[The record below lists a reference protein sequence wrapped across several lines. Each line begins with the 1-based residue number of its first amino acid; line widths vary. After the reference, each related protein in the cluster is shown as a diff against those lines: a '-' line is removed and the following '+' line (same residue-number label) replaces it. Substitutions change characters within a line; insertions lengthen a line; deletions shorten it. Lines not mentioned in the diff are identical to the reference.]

1 MEGEAVWHAWGVTLM
16 GFSPAHIKRCTLT
29 WEAPDYSASYPA
41 GYTDQGVAVI
51 AVAQE
56 HRKAQG
62 FCYSALS
69 TVVFIS
75 KQDGTRTVVN
85 EEPMLFT
92 HVHSLMECCDEVHPC
107 LLGRAVLSAWDVVPE
122 QYRQNLVTI
131 AADRKNLKHLF
142 RDCDQLKGIMEYRA
156 FEKVLDPYDNHSLG
170 EVHVKLAGTPAY
182 ERMQAEVCAARTA
195 VDEMVEEALTP
206 RPLDQLQDYSVFT
219 DCSFRSTHNKKYQR
233 GGRMGIAGVS
243 EDGFYFHAHYDGVN
257 IMTGELSAMLAAY
270 TVFHSGSRRLI
281 IHTDSLGALT
291 FVLRLAHSRW
301 AFEAWVS
308 EGIQDERVV
317 AQMRSLT
324 EAIREKRVLVKH
336 VPGHTGH
343 GLQESSDSVSKMHRH
358 FPGQIVDKRHQS
370 EFNQRCESIITALS
384 GCAKAVRLLAPE
396 WLQIKP
402 SSIHTGNRL
411 WR

>member
-1 MEGEAVWHAWGVTLM
+1 MV
-16 GFSPAHIKRCTLT
+16 FSPAHIKRCALT

-56 HRKAQG
+56 HRQAQG

-75 KQDGTRTVVN
+75 KQDGTRAVIN
-85 EEPMLFT
+85 EEPLLFQHT
-92 HVHSLMECCDEVHPC
+92 HSLMESCDEVHPR
-107 LLGRAVLSAWDVVPE
+107 LLGRAVLAAWDHIPE
-122 QYRQNLVTI
+122 QYRCNLVTI
-131 AADRKNLKHLF
+131 AADRKHLKHLF
-142 RDCDQLKGIMEYRA
+142 RDCDHLKTIMEYRA

-182 ERMQAEVCAARTA
+182 ERMQAECTRTRET
-195 VDEMVEEALTP
+195 VDDMVHDALAP
-206 RPLDQLQDYSVFT
+206 RPLEQLEDYSVFT

-243 EDGFYFHAHYDGVN
+243 EDGFYFHSHYDGVN
-257 IMTGELSAMLAAY
+257 IMTGELSAVLAAY

-281 IHTDSLGALT
+281 INTDSLGAIT

-301 AFEAWVS
+301 TFETWAS
-308 EGIQDERVV
+308 EGVQDERVV

-370 EFNQRCESIITALS
+370 EFNQRCESIITALA
-384 GCAKAVRLLAPE
+384 GCAKAVRLMAPD
-396 WLQIKP
+396 WVQIKP
-402 SSIHTGNRL
+402 SSIHAGNRL

>member
-1 MEGEAVWHAWGVTLM
+1 MV
-16 GFSPAHIKRCTLT
+16 FSPAHIKRCALT

-56 HRKAQG
+56 HRQAQG

-75 KQDGTRTVVN
+75 KQDGTRAVIN
-85 EEPMLFT
+85 EEPLLFQHT
-92 HVHSLMECCDEVHPC
+92 HSLMESCDEVHPR
-107 LLGRAVLSAWDVVPE
+107 LLGRAVLAAWDHIPE
-122 QYRQNLVTI
+122 QYRCNLVTI
-131 AADRKNLKHLF
+131 AADRKHLKHLF
-142 RDCDQLKGIMEYRA
+142 RDCDHLKTIMEYRA

-182 ERMQAEVCAARTA
+182 ERMQAEVTRTRET
-195 VDEMVEEALTP
+195 VDAMVHGALAP
-206 RPLDQLQDYSVFT
+206 RPLEQLEDYSVFT

-243 EDGFYFHAHYDGVN
+243 EDGFYFHSHYDGVN
-257 IMTGELSAMLAAY
+257 IMTGELSAVLAAY

-281 IHTDSLGALT
+281 INTDSLGAIT

-301 AFEAWVS
+301 TFETWAS
-308 EGIQDERVV
+308 EGVQDERVV

-370 EFNQRCESIITALS
+370 EFNQRCESIITALA
-384 GCAKAVRLLAPE
+384 GCAKAVRLMAPD
-396 WLQIKP
+396 WVQIKP
-402 SSIHTGNRL
+402 SSIHAGNRL

>member
-1 MEGEAVWHAWGVTLM
+1 M
-16 GFSPAHIKRCTLT
+16 GFSPAHIKRCALT

-41 GYTDQGVAVI
+41 GYTDEGVAVI

-56 HRKAQG
+56 HRKAQSM
-62 FCYSALS
+62 CYSALS

-85 EEPMLFT
+85 GEPLMFT
-92 HVHSLMECCDEVHPC
+92 HSHSLMESCDEVHPR
-107 LLGRAVLSAWDVVPE
+107 LLGRAVLSAWDVIPE
-122 QYRQNLVTI
+122 PHRKNLVTI
-131 AADRKNLKHLF
+131 AADRKHLKRLF
-142 RDCDQLKGIMEYRA
+142 KDCDHLKMIMEYRA

-182 ERMQAEVCAARTA
+182 ERMQAEVTRVHES
-195 VDEMVEEALTP
+195 VDSLVREALTP
-206 RPLDQLQDYSVFT
+206 QPLEQLEDYSVFT

-243 EDGFYFHAHYDGVN
+243 EDGFYFHSHYDGVN
-257 IMTGELSAMLAAY
+257 IMTGELSAVLAAY
-270 TVFHSGSRRLI
+270 AVFYSGSRRLI
-281 IHTDSLGALT
+281 INTDSLGALT

-301 AFEAWVS
+301 AFETWAS
-308 EGIQDERVV
+308 EGVQDERVV
-317 AQMRSLT
+317 AQMRELT
-324 EAIREKRVLVKH
+324 EAIRQKRVLVKH

-358 FPGQIVDKRHQS
+358 FPGQIVDKRHQN
-370 EFNQRCESIITALS
+370 EFNQRCESIITALA
-384 GCAKAVRLLAPE
+384 GCAKAVRLAAPE

>member
-1 MEGEAVWHAWGVTLM
+1 MV
-16 GFSPAHIKRCTLT
+16 FSPAHIKRCALT
-29 WEAPDYSASYPA
+29 WEAPDYSASSPA

-56 HRKAQG
+56 HRQAQG

-75 KQDGTRTVVN
+75 KQDGTRAVIN
-85 EEPMLFT
+85 EEPLLFQHT
-92 HVHSLMECCDEVHPC
+92 HSLMESCDEVHPR
-107 LLGRAVLSAWDVVPE
+107 LLGRAVLAAWDHIPE
-122 QYRQNLVTI
+122 QYRCNLVTI
-131 AADRKNLKHLF
+131 AADRKHLKHLF
-142 RDCDQLKGIMEYRA
+142 RDCDHLKTIMEYRA

-182 ERMQAEVCAARTA
+182 ERMQAEVTRTRET
-195 VDEMVEEALTP
+195 VDDMVHDALAP
-206 RPLDQLQDYSVFT
+206 RPLEQLEDYSVFT

-243 EDGFYFHAHYDGVN
+243 EDGFYFHSHYDGVN
-257 IMTGELSAMLAAY
+257 IMTGELSAVLAAY

-281 IHTDSLGALT
+281 INTDSLGAIT

-301 AFEAWVS
+301 TFETWAS
-308 EGIQDERVV
+308 EGVQDERVV

-370 EFNQRCESIITALS
+370 EFNQRCESIITALA
-384 GCAKAVRLLAPE
+384 GCAKAVRLMAPD
-396 WLQIKP
+396 WVQIKP
-402 SSIHTGNRL
+402 SSIHAGNRL

>member
-1 MEGEAVWHAWGVTLM
+1 MV
-16 GFSPAHIKRCTLT
+16 FSPAHIKRCALT

-56 HRKAQG
+56 HRQAQG

-75 KQDGTRTVVN
+75 KQDGTRAVIN
-85 EEPMLFT
+85 EEPLLFQHT
-92 HVHSLMECCDEVHPC
+92 HSLMESCDEVHPR
-107 LLGRAVLSAWDVVPE
+107 LLGRAVLAAWDHIPE
-122 QYRQNLVTI
+122 QYRCNLVTI
-131 AADRKNLKHLF
+131 AADRKHLKHLF
-142 RDCDQLKGIMEYRA
+142 RDCDHLKTIMEYRA

-182 ERMQAEVCAARTA
+182 ERMQAEVTRTRET
-195 VDEMVEEALTP
+195 VDDMVHDALAP
-206 RPLDQLQDYSVFT
+206 RPLEQLEDYSVFT
-219 DCSFRSTHNKKYQR
+219 DCSFRSTHNTKYQR

-243 EDGFYFHAHYDGVN
+243 EDGFYFHSHYDGVN
-257 IMTGELSAMLAAY
+257 IMTGELSAVLAAY

-281 IHTDSLGALT
+281 INTDSLGAIT

-301 AFEAWVS
+301 TFETWAS
-308 EGIQDERVV
+308 EGVQDERVV

-370 EFNQRCESIITALS
+370 EFNQRCESIITALA
-384 GCAKAVRLLAPE
+384 GCAKAVRLMAPD
-396 WLQIKP
+396 WVQIKP
-402 SSIHTGNRL
+402 SSIHAGNRL

>member
-1 MEGEAVWHAWGVTLM
+1 MV
-16 GFSPAHIKRCTLT
+16 FSPAHIKRCALT
-29 WEAPDYSASYPA
+29 WDAPDYSASYPA

-56 HRKAQG
+56 HRQAQG

-75 KQDGTRTVVN
+75 KQDGTRAVIN
-85 EEPMLFT
+85 EEPLLFQHT
-92 HVHSLMECCDEVHPC
+92 HSLMESCDEVHPR
-107 LLGRAVLSAWDVVPE
+107 LLGRAVLAAWDHIPE
-122 QYRQNLVTI
+122 QYRCNLVTI
-131 AADRKNLKHLF
+131 AADRKHLKHLF
-142 RDCDQLKGIMEYRA
+142 RDCDHLKTIMEYRA

-182 ERMQAEVCAARTA
+182 ERMQAEVTRTRET
-195 VDEMVEEALTP
+195 VDAMVHDALAP
-206 RPLDQLQDYSVFT
+206 RPLEQLEDYSVFT

-243 EDGFYFHAHYDGVN
+243 EDGFYFHSHYDGVN
-257 IMTGELSAMLAAY
+257 IMTGELSAVLAAY

-281 IHTDSLGALT
+281 INTDSLGAIT

-301 AFEAWVS
+301 TFETWAS
-308 EGIQDERVV
+308 EGVQDERVV

-358 FPGQIVDKRHQS
+358 FPGKIVDKRHQS
-370 EFNQRCESIITALS
+370 EFNQRCESIITALA
-384 GCAKAVRLLAPE
+384 GCAKAVRLMAPD
-396 WLQIKP
+396 WVQIKP
-402 SSIHTGNRL
+402 SSIHAGNRL

>member
-1 MEGEAVWHAWGVTLM
+1 MV
-16 GFSPAHIKRCTLT
+16 FSPAHIKRCALT

-56 HRKAQG
+56 HRQAQG

-75 KQDGTRTVVN
+75 KQDGTRAVIN
-85 EEPMLFT
+85 EEPLLFQHT
-92 HVHSLMECCDEVHPC
+92 HSLMESCDEVHPR
-107 LLGRAVLSAWDVVPE
+107 LLGRAVLAAWDHIPE
-122 QYRQNLVTI
+122 QYRCNLVTI
-131 AADRKNLKHLF
+131 AADRKHLKHLF
-142 RDCDQLKGIMEYRA
+142 RDCDHLKTIMEYRA

-182 ERMQAEVCAARTA
+182 ERMQAEVTRTRES
-195 VDEMVEEALTP
+195 VDAMVHDALAP
-206 RPLDQLQDYSVFT
+206 RPLEQLEDYSVFT

-243 EDGFYFHAHYDGVN
+243 EDGFYFHSHYDGVN
-257 IMTGELSAMLAAY
+257 IMTGELSAVLAAY

-281 IHTDSLGALT
+281 INTDSLGAIT

-301 AFEAWVS
+301 TFETWAS
-308 EGIQDERVV
+308 EGVQDERVV

-370 EFNQRCESIITALS
+370 EFNQRCESIITALA
-384 GCAKAVRLLAPE
+384 GCAKAVRLMAPD
-396 WLQIKP
+396 WVQIKP
-402 SSIHTGNRL
+402 SSIHAGNRL

>member
-1 MEGEAVWHAWGVTLM
+1 MV
-16 GFSPAHIKRCTLT
+16 FSPAHIKRCALT

-56 HRKAQG
+56 HRQAQG

-75 KQDGTRTVVN
+75 KQDGTRAVIN
-85 EEPMLFT
+85 EEPLLFQHT
-92 HVHSLMECCDEVHPC
+92 HSLMESCGEVHPR
-107 LLGRAVLSAWDVVPE
+107 LLGRAVLAAWDHIPE
-122 QYRQNLVTI
+122 QYRCNLVTI
-131 AADRKNLKHLF
+131 AADRKHLKHLF
-142 RDCDQLKGIMEYRA
+142 RDCDHLKTIMEYRA

-182 ERMQAEVCAARTA
+182 ERMQAEVTRTRET
-195 VDEMVEEALTP
+195 VDAMVHDALAP
-206 RPLDQLQDYSVFT
+206 RPLEQLEDYSVFT

-243 EDGFYFHAHYDGVN
+243 EDGFYFHSHYDGVN
-257 IMTGELSAMLAAY
+257 IMTGELSAVLAAY

-281 IHTDSLGALT
+281 INTDSLGAIT

-301 AFEAWVS
+301 TFETWAS
-308 EGIQDERVV
+308 EGVQDERVV

-370 EFNQRCESIITALS
+370 EFNQRCESIITALA
-384 GCAKAVRLLAPE
+384 GCAKAVRLMAPD
-396 WLQIKP
+396 WVQIKP
-402 SSIHTGNRL
+402 SSIHAGNRL

>member
-1 MEGEAVWHAWGVTLM
+1 MV
-16 GFSPAHIKRCTLT
+16 FSPAHIKRCALT
-29 WEAPDYSASYPA
+29 WEAPDYSASYPD

-56 HRKAQG
+56 HRQAQG

-75 KQDGTRTVVN
+75 KQDGTRAVIN
-85 EEPMLFT
+85 EEPLLFQHT
-92 HVHSLMECCDEVHPC
+92 HSLMESCDEVHPR
-107 LLGRAVLSAWDVVPE
+107 LLGRAVLAAWDHIPE
-122 QYRQNLVTI
+122 QYRCNLVTI
-131 AADRKNLKHLF
+131 AADRKHLKHLF
-142 RDCDQLKGIMEYRA
+142 RDCDHLKTIMEYRA

-182 ERMQAEVCAARTA
+182 EWMQAEVTRTRET
-195 VDEMVEEALTP
+195 VDAMVHDALAP
-206 RPLDQLQDYSVFT
+206 RPLEQLEDYNVFT

-243 EDGFYFHAHYDGVN
+243 EDGFYFHSHYDGVN
-257 IMTGELSAMLAAY
+257 IMTGELSAVLAAY

-281 IHTDSLGALT
+281 INTDSLGAIT

-301 AFEAWVS
+301 TFETWAS
-308 EGIQDERVV
+308 EGVQDERVV

-370 EFNQRCESIITALS
+370 EFNQRCESIITALA
-384 GCAKAVRLLAPE
+384 GCAKAVRLMAPD
-396 WLQIKP
+396 WVQIKP
-402 SSIHTGNRL
+402 SSIHAGNRL

>member
-1 MEGEAVWHAWGVTLM
+1 MV
-16 GFSPAHIKRCTLT
+16 FSPAHIKRCALT

-56 HRKAQG
+56 HRQAQG

-75 KQDGTRTVVN
+75 KQDGTRAVIN
-85 EEPMLFT
+85 EEPLLFQHT
-92 HVHSLMECCDEVHPC
+92 HSLMESCDEAHPR
-107 LLGRAVLSAWDVVPE
+107 LLGRAVLAAWDHIPE
-122 QYRQNLVTI
+122 QYRCNLVTI
-131 AADRKNLKHLF
+131 AADRKHLKHLF
-142 RDCDQLKGIMEYRA
+142 RDCDHLKTIMEYRA

-182 ERMQAEVCAARTA
+182 ERMQAEVTRTRET
-195 VDEMVEEALTP
+195 VDAMVHDALAP
-206 RPLDQLQDYSVFT
+206 RPLEQLEDYSVFT

-243 EDGFYFHAHYDGVN
+243 EDGFYFHSHYDGVN
-257 IMTGELSAMLAAY
+257 IMTGELSAVLAAY

-281 IHTDSLGALT
+281 INTDSLGAIT

-301 AFEAWVS
+301 TFETWAS
-308 EGIQDERVV
+308 EGVQDERVV

-370 EFNQRCESIITALS
+370 EFNQRCESIITALA
-384 GCAKAVRLLAPE
+384 GCAKAVRLMAPD
-396 WLQIKP
+396 WVQIKP
-402 SSIHTGNRL
+402 SSIHAGNRL

>member
-1 MEGEAVWHAWGVTLM
+1 MV
-16 GFSPAHIKRCTLT
+16 FSPAHIKRCALT

-56 HRKAQG
+56 HRQAQG

-75 KQDGTRTVVN
+75 KQDGTRAVIN
-85 EEPMLFT
+85 EEPLLFQ
-92 HVHSLMECCDEVHPC
+92 HIHSLMESCDEVHPR
-107 LLGRAVLSAWDVVPE
+107 LLGRAVLAAWDHIPE
-122 QYRQNLVTI
+122 QYRCNLVTI
-131 AADRKNLKHLF
+131 AADRKHLKHLF
-142 RDCDQLKGIMEYRA
+142 RDCDHLKTIMEYRA

-182 ERMQAEVCAARTA
+182 ERMQAEVTRTRET
-195 VDEMVEEALTP
+195 VDAMVHDALAP
-206 RPLDQLQDYSVFT
+206 RPLEQLEDYSVFT

-243 EDGFYFHAHYDGVN
+243 EDGFYFHSHYDGVN
-257 IMTGELSAMLAAY
+257 IMTGELSAVLAAY

-281 IHTDSLGALT
+281 INTDSLGAIT

-301 AFEAWVS
+301 TFETWAS
-308 EGIQDERVV
+308 EGVQDERVV

-324 EAIREKRVLVKH
+324 EAIREKRVLVRH

-370 EFNQRCESIITALS
+370 EFNQRCESIITALA
-384 GCAKAVRLLAPE
+384 GCAKAVRLMAPD
-396 WLQIKP
+396 WVQIKP
-402 SSIHTGNRL
+402 SSIHAGNRL

>member
-1 MEGEAVWHAWGVTLM
+1 MV
-16 GFSPAHIKRCTLT
+16 FSPAHIKRCALT

-56 HRKAQG
+56 HRQAQG

-75 KQDGTRTVVN
+75 KQDGTRTVIN
-85 EEPMLFT
+85 EEPLLFQHT
-92 HVHSLMECCDEVHPC
+92 HSLMESCDEVHPR
-107 LLGRAVLSAWDVVPE
+107 LLGRAVLAAWDHIPE
-122 QYRQNLVTI
+122 QYRCNLVTI
-131 AADRKNLKHLF
+131 AADRKHLKHLF
-142 RDCDQLKGIMEYRA
+142 RDCDHLKTIMEYRA

-182 ERMQAEVCAARTA
+182 ERMQAEVIRTRET
-195 VDEMVEEALTP
+195 VDAMVHDALAP
-206 RPLDQLQDYSVFT
+206 RPLEQLEDYSVFT

-243 EDGFYFHAHYDGVN
+243 EDGFYFHSHYDGVN
-257 IMTGELSAMLAAY
+257 IMTGELSAVLAAY

-281 IHTDSLGALT
+281 INTDSLGAIT

-301 AFEAWVS
+301 TFETWAS
-308 EGIQDERVV
+308 EGVQDERVV

-370 EFNQRCESIITALS
+370 EFNQRCESIITALA
-384 GCAKAVRLLAPE
+384 GCAKAVRLMAPD
-396 WLQIKP
+396 WVQIKP
-402 SSIHTGNRL
+402 SSIHAGNRL

>member
-1 MEGEAVWHAWGVTLM
+1 MV
-16 GFSPAHIKRCTLT
+16 FSPAHIKRCALT

-56 HRKAQG
+56 HRQAQG

-75 KQDGTRTVVN
+75 KQDGTRAVIN
-85 EEPMLFT
+85 EEPLLFQHT
-92 HVHSLMECCDEVHPC
+92 HSLMESCDEVHPR
-107 LLGRAVLSAWDVVPE
+107 LLGRAVLAAWDHIPE
-122 QYRQNLVTI
+122 QYRCNLVTI
-131 AADRKNLKHLF
+131 AADRKHLKHLF
-142 RDCDQLKGIMEYRA
+142 RDCDHLKTIMEYRA

-182 ERMQAEVCAARTA
+182 ERMQAEVTRTREA
-195 VDEMVEEALTP
+195 VDAMVHDALAP
-206 RPLDQLQDYSVFT
+206 RPLEQLEDYSVFT

-243 EDGFYFHAHYDGVN
+243 EDGFYFHSHYDGVN
-257 IMTGELSAMLAAY
+257 IMTGELSAVLAAY

-281 IHTDSLGALT
+281 INTDSLGAIT

-301 AFEAWVS
+301 TFETWAS
-308 EGIQDERVV
+308 EGVQDERVV

-370 EFNQRCESIITALS
+370 EFNQRCESIITALA
-384 GCAKAVRLLAPE
+384 GCAKAVRLMAPD
-396 WLQIKP
+396 WVQIKP
-402 SSIHTGNRL
+402 SSIHAGNRL

>member
-1 MEGEAVWHAWGVTLM
+1 MV
-16 GFSPAHIKRCTLT
+16 FSPAHIKRCALT

-56 HRKAQG
+56 HRQAQG

-85 EEPMLFT
+85 EEPLLFQHT
-92 HVHSLMECCDEVHPC
+92 HSLMESCDEVHPR
-107 LLGRAVLSAWDVVPE
+107 LLGRAVLAAWDHIPE
-122 QYRQNLVTI
+122 QYRCNLVTI
-131 AADRKNLKHLF
+131 AADRKHLKHLF
-142 RDCDQLKGIMEYRA
+142 RDCDHLKTIMEYRA

-182 ERMQAEVCAARTA
+182 ERMQAEVTRTRET
-195 VDEMVEEALTP
+195 VDAMVHDALAP
-206 RPLDQLQDYSVFT
+206 RPLEQLEDYSVFT

-243 EDGFYFHAHYDGVN
+243 EDGFYFHSHYDGVN
-257 IMTGELSAMLAAY
+257 IMTGELSAVLAAY

-281 IHTDSLGALT
+281 INTDSLGAIT

-301 AFEAWVS
+301 TFETWAS
-308 EGIQDERVV
+308 EGVQDERVV

-370 EFNQRCESIITALS
+370 EFNQRCESIITALA
-384 GCAKAVRLLAPE
+384 GCAKAVRLMAPD
-396 WLQIKP
+396 WVQIKP
-402 SSIHTGNRL
+402 SSIHAGNRL

>member
-1 MEGEAVWHAWGVTLM
+1 MV
-16 GFSPAHIKRCTLT
+16 FSPAHIKRCALT

-56 HRKAQG
+56 HRQAQG

-75 KQDGTRTVVN
+75 KQDGTRAVIN
-85 EEPMLFT
+85 EEPLLFQHT
-92 HVHSLMECCDEVHPC
+92 HSLMESCDEVHPR
-107 LLGRAVLSAWDVVPE
+107 LLGRAVLAAWDHIPE
-122 QYRQNLVTI
+122 QYRCNLVTI
-131 AADRKNLKHLF
+131 AADRKHLKHLF
-142 RDCDQLKGIMEYRA
+142 RDCDHLKTIMEYRA

-182 ERMQAEVCAARTA
+182 ERMQAEVTRTREI
-195 VDEMVEEALTP
+195 VDAMVHDALAP
-206 RPLDQLQDYSVFT
+206 RPLEQLEDYSVFT

-243 EDGFYFHAHYDGVN
+243 EDGFYFHSHYDGVN
-257 IMTGELSAMLAAY
+257 IMTGELSAVLAAY

-281 IHTDSLGALT
+281 INTDSLGAIT

-301 AFEAWVS
+301 TFETWAS
-308 EGIQDERVV
+308 EGVQDERVV

-370 EFNQRCESIITALS
+370 EFNQRCESIITALA
-384 GCAKAVRLLAPE
+384 GCAKAVRLMAPD
-396 WLQIKP
+396 WVQIKP
-402 SSIHTGNRL
+402 SSIHAGNRL

>member
-1 MEGEAVWHAWGVTLM
+1 MV
-16 GFSPAHIKRCTLT
+16 FSPAHIKRCALT

-56 HRKAQG
+56 HRQAQG

-75 KQDGTRTVVN
+75 KQDGTRAVIN
-85 EEPMLFT
+85 EEPLLFQHT
-92 HVHSLMECCDEVHPC
+92 HSLMESCDEVHPR
-107 LLGRAVLSAWDVVPE
+107 LLGRAVLAAWDHIPE
-122 QYRQNLVTI
+122 QYRCNLVTI
-131 AADRKNLKHLF
+131 AADRKHLKHLF
-142 RDCDQLKGIMEYRA
+142 RDCDHLKTIMEYRA

-182 ERMQAEVCAARTA
+182 ERMQAEVTRTRET
-195 VDEMVEEALTP
+195 VDDMVHDALAP
-206 RPLDQLQDYSVFT
+206 RPLEQLEDYSVFT
-219 DCSFRSTHNKKYQR
+219 DCSCRSTHNKKYQR

-243 EDGFYFHAHYDGVN
+243 EDGFYFHSHYDGVN
-257 IMTGELSAMLAAY
+257 IMTGELSAVLAAY

-281 IHTDSLGALT
+281 INTDSLGAIT

-301 AFEAWVS
+301 TFETWAS
-308 EGIQDERVV
+308 EGVQDERVV

-370 EFNQRCESIITALS
+370 EFNQRCESIITALA
-384 GCAKAVRLLAPE
+384 GCAKAVRLMAPD
-396 WLQIKP
+396 WVQIKP
-402 SSIHTGNRL
+402 SSIHAGNRL

>member
-1 MEGEAVWHAWGVTLM
+1 MV
-16 GFSPAHIKRCTLT
+16 FSPAHIKRCALT

-41 GYTDQGVAVI
+41 GYTNQGVAVI

-56 HRKAQG
+56 HRQAQG

-75 KQDGTRTVVN
+75 KQDGTRAVIN
-85 EEPMLFT
+85 EEPLLFQHT
-92 HVHSLMECCDEVHPC
+92 HSLMESCDEVHPR
-107 LLGRAVLSAWDVVPE
+107 LLGRAVLAAWDHIPE
-122 QYRQNLVTI
+122 QYRCNLVTI
-131 AADRKNLKHLF
+131 AADRKHLKHLF
-142 RDCDQLKGIMEYRA
+142 RDCDHLKTIMEYRA

-182 ERMQAEVCAARTA
+182 ERMQAEVTRTRET
-195 VDEMVEEALTP
+195 VDAMVHDALAP
-206 RPLDQLQDYSVFT
+206 RPLEQLEDYSVFT

-243 EDGFYFHAHYDGVN
+243 EDGFYFHSHYDGVN
-257 IMTGELSAMLAAY
+257 IMTGELSAVLAAY

-281 IHTDSLGALT
+281 INTDSLGAIT

-301 AFEAWVS
+301 TFETWAS
-308 EGIQDERVV
+308 EGVQDERVV

-370 EFNQRCESIITALS
+370 EFNQRCESIITALA
-384 GCAKAVRLLAPE
+384 GCAKAVRLMAPD
-396 WLQIKP
+396 WVQIKP
-402 SSIHTGNRL
+402 SSIHAGNRL

>member
-1 MEGEAVWHAWGVTLM
+1 MV
-16 GFSPAHIKRCTLT
+16 FSPAHIKRCALT
-29 WEAPDYSASYPA
+29 WDAPDYSASYPA

-56 HRKAQG
+56 HRQAQG

-75 KQDGTRTVVN
+75 KQDGTRAVIN
-85 EEPMLFT
+85 EEPLLFQHT
-92 HVHSLMECCDEVHPC
+92 HSLMESCDEVHPR
-107 LLGRAVLSAWDVVPE
+107 LLGRAVLAAWDHIPE
-122 QYRQNLVTI
+122 QYRCNLVTI
-131 AADRKNLKHLF
+131 AADRKHLKHLF
-142 RDCDQLKGIMEYRA
+142 RDCDHLKTIMEYRA

-182 ERMQAEVCAARTA
+182 ERMQAEVTRTRET
-195 VDEMVEEALTP
+195 VDAMVHDALAP
-206 RPLDQLQDYSVFT
+206 RPLEQLEDYSVFT

-243 EDGFYFHAHYDGVN
+243 EDGFYFHSHYDGVN
-257 IMTGELSAMLAAY
+257 IMTGELSAVLAAY

-281 IHTDSLGALT
+281 INTDSLGAIT

-301 AFEAWVS
+301 TFETWAS
-308 EGIQDERVV
+308 EGVQDERVV

-324 EAIREKRVLVKH
+324 EAIREKRVLVRH

-370 EFNQRCESIITALS
+370 EFNQRCESIITALA
-384 GCAKAVRLLAPE
+384 GCAKAVRLMAPD
-396 WLQIKP
+396 WVQIKP
-402 SSIHTGNRL
+402 SSIHAGNRL

>member
-1 MEGEAVWHAWGVTLM
+1 MV
-16 GFSPAHIKRCTLT
+16 FSPAHIKRCALT

-56 HRKAQG
+56 HRQAQG

-75 KQDGTRTVVN
+75 KQDGTRAVIN
-85 EEPMLFT
+85 EEPLLFQHT
-92 HVHSLMECCDEVHPC
+92 HSLMESCDEVHPR
-107 LLGRAVLSAWDVVPE
+107 LLGRAVLAAWDHIPE
-122 QYRQNLVTI
+122 QYRCNLVTI
-131 AADRKNLKHLF
+131 AADRKHLKHLF
-142 RDCDQLKGIMEYRA
+142 RDCDHLKTIMEYRA

-182 ERMQAEVCAARTA
+182 ERMQAEVIRTRET
-195 VDEMVEEALTP
+195 VDAMVHDALAP
-206 RPLDQLQDYSVFT
+206 RPLEQLEDYSVFT

-243 EDGFYFHAHYDGVN
+243 EDGFYFHSHYDGVN
-257 IMTGELSAMLAAY
+257 IMTGELSAVLAAY

-281 IHTDSLGALT
+281 INTDSLGAIT

-301 AFEAWVS
+301 TFETWAS
-308 EGIQDERVV
+308 EGVQDERVV

-370 EFNQRCESIITALS
+370 EFNQRCESIITALA
-384 GCAKAVRLLAPE
+384 GCAKAVRLMAPD
-396 WLQIKP
+396 WVQIKP
-402 SSIHTGNRL
+402 SSIHAGNRL

>member
-1 MEGEAVWHAWGVTLM
+1 MV
-16 GFSPAHIKRCTLT
+16 FSPAHIKRCALT
-29 WEAPDYSASYPA
+29 WDAPDYSASYPA

-56 HRKAQG
+56 HRQAQG

-75 KQDGTRTVVN
+75 KQDGTRAVIN
-85 EEPMLFT
+85 EEPLLFQHT
-92 HVHSLMECCDEVHPC
+92 HSLMESCDEVHPR
-107 LLGRAVLSAWDVVPE
+107 LLGRAVLAAWDHIPE
-122 QYRQNLVTI
+122 QYRCNLVTI
-131 AADRKNLKHLF
+131 AADRKHLKHLF
-142 RDCDQLKGIMEYRA
+142 RDCDHLKTIMEYRA

-182 ERMQAEVCAARTA
+182 ERMQAEVTRTRET
-195 VDEMVEEALTP
+195 VDAMVHDALAP
-206 RPLDQLQDYSVFT
+206 RPLEQLEDYSVFT

-243 EDGFYFHAHYDGVN
+243 EDGFYFHSHYDGVN
-257 IMTGELSAMLAAY
+257 IMTGELSAVLAAY

-281 IHTDSLGALT
+281 INTDSLGAIT

-301 AFEAWVS
+301 TFETWAS
-308 EGIQDERVV
+308 EGVQDERVV
-317 AQMRSLT
+317 TQMRSLT

-370 EFNQRCESIITALS
+370 EFNQRCESIITALA
-384 GCAKAVRLLAPE
+384 GCAKAVRLMAPD
-396 WLQIKP
+396 WVQIKP
-402 SSIHTGNRL
+402 SSIHAGNRL

>member
-1 MEGEAVWHAWGVTLM
+1 MV
-16 GFSPAHIKRCTLT
+16 FSPAHIKRCALT

-56 HRKAQG
+56 HRQAQG

-75 KQDGTRTVVN
+75 KQDGTRAVIN
-85 EEPMLFT
+85 EEPLLFQHT
-92 HVHSLMECCDEVHPC
+92 HSLMESCDEVHPR
-107 LLGRAVLSAWDVVPE
+107 LLGRAVLAAWDHIPE
-122 QYRQNLVTI
+122 QYRCNLVTI
-131 AADRKNLKHLF
+131 AADRKHLKHLF
-142 RDCDQLKGIMEYRA
+142 RDCDHLKTIMEYRA

-182 ERMQAEVCAARTA
+182 ERMQAEVTRTRET
-195 VDEMVEEALTP
+195 VDAMVHDALAP
-206 RPLDQLQDYSVFT
+206 RPLEQLEDYSVFT

-243 EDGFYFHAHYDGVN
+243 EDGFYFHSHYDGVN
-257 IMTGELSAMLAAY
+257 IMTGELSAVLAAY

-281 IHTDSLGALT
+281 INTDSLGAIT

-301 AFEAWVS
+301 TFETWAS
-308 EGIQDERVV
+308 EGVQDERVV
-317 AQMRSLT
+317 TQMRSLT

-370 EFNQRCESIITALS
+370 EFNQRCESIITALA
-384 GCAKAVRLLAPE
+384 GCAKAVRLMAPD
-396 WLQIKP
+396 WVQIKP
-402 SSIHTGNRL
+402 SSIHAGNRL

>member
-1 MEGEAVWHAWGVTLM
+1 MV
-16 GFSPAHIKRCTLT
+16 FSPAHIKRCALT

-56 HRKAQG
+56 HRQAQG

-75 KQDGTRTVVN
+75 KQDGTRAVIN
-85 EEPMLFT
+85 EEPLLFQHT
-92 HVHSLMECCDEVHPC
+92 HSLMESCDEVHPR
-107 LLGRAVLSAWDVVPE
+107 LLGRAVLAAWDHIPE
-122 QYRQNLVTI
+122 QYRCNLVTI
-131 AADRKNLKHLF
+131 AADRKHLKHLF
-142 RDCDQLKGIMEYRA
+142 RDCDHLKTIMEYRA

-182 ERMQAEVCAARTA
+182 ERMQAEVTRTRET
-195 VDEMVEEALTP
+195 VDAMVHDVLAP
-206 RPLDQLQDYSVFT
+206 RPLEQLEDYSVFT

-243 EDGFYFHAHYDGVN
+243 EDGFYFHSHYDGVN
-257 IMTGELSAMLAAY
+257 IMTGELSAVLAAY

-281 IHTDSLGALT
+281 INTDSLGAIT

-301 AFEAWVS
+301 TFETWAS
-308 EGIQDERVV
+308 EGVQDERVV

-370 EFNQRCESIITALS
+370 EFNQRCESIITALA
-384 GCAKAVRLLAPE
+384 GCAKAVRLMAPD
-396 WLQIKP
+396 WVQIKP
-402 SSIHTGNRL
+402 SSIHAGNRL

>member
-1 MEGEAVWHAWGVTLM
+1 MV
-16 GFSPAHIKRCTLT
+16 FSPAHIKRCALT

-56 HRKAQG
+56 HRQAQG

-75 KQDGTRTVVN
+75 KQDGTRTVIN
-85 EEPMLFT
+85 GEPLLFQHT
-92 HVHSLMECCDEVHPC
+92 HSLMESCDEVHPR
-107 LLGRAVLSAWDVVPE
+107 LLGRAVLAAWDHIPE
-122 QYRQNLVTI
+122 QYRCNLVTI
-131 AADRKNLKHLF
+131 AADRKHLKHLF
-142 RDCDQLKGIMEYRA
+142 RDCDHLKTIMEYRA

-182 ERMQAEVCAARTA
+182 ERMQAEVTRTRET
-195 VDEMVEEALTP
+195 VDAMVHDALAP
-206 RPLDQLQDYSVFT
+206 RPLEQLEDYSVFT

-243 EDGFYFHAHYDGVN
+243 EDGFYFHSHYDGVN
-257 IMTGELSAMLAAY
+257 IMTGELSAVLAAY

-281 IHTDSLGALT
+281 INTDSLGAIT

-301 AFEAWVS
+301 TFETWAS
-308 EGIQDERVV
+308 EGVQDERVV

-370 EFNQRCESIITALS
+370 EFNQRCESIITALA
-384 GCAKAVRLLAPE
+384 GCAKAVRLMAPD
-396 WLQIKP
+396 WVQIKP
-402 SSIHTGNRL
+402 SSIHAGNRL

>member
-1 MEGEAVWHAWGVTLM
+1 MV
-16 GFSPAHIKRCTLT
+16 FSPAHIKRCALT

-41 GYTDQGVAVI
+41 GYTNQGVAVI

-56 HRKAQG
+56 HREAQG

-75 KQDGTRTVVN
+75 KQDGTRTVIN
-85 EEPMLFT
+85 EEPLLFQHT
-92 HVHSLMECCDEVHPC
+92 HSLMESCDEVHPR
-107 LLGRAVLSAWDVVPE
+107 LLGRAVLAAWDYIPE
-122 QYRQNLVTI
+122 QYRRNLVTI
-131 AADRKNLKHLF
+131 AADRKHLKHLF
-142 RDCDQLKGIMEYRA
+142 RDCDHLKTIMEYRA

-182 ERMQAEVCAARTA
+182 ERMQAEVTRTRET
-195 VDEMVEEALTP
+195 VDAMVHDALDP
-206 RPLDQLQDYSVFT
+206 RPLEQLEDYSVFT

-243 EDGFYFHAHYDGVN
+243 EDGFYFHTHYDGVN
-257 IMTGELSAMLAAY
+257 IMTGELSAVLAAY
-270 TVFHSGSRRLI
+270 TVFRSGSRRLI
-281 IHTDSLGALT
+281 INTDSLGAIT

-301 AFEAWVS
+301 AFETWAS
-308 EGIQDERVV
+308 EGVQDERVV
-317 AQMRSLT
+317 AQMRALT

-370 EFNQRCESIITALS
+370 EFNQRCESIITALA
-384 GCAKAVRLLAPE
+384 GCAKAVRLMAPD
-396 WLQIKP
+396 WMQIKP

>member
-1 MEGEAVWHAWGVTLM
+1 VTALV
-16 GFSPAHIKRCTLT
+16 FSPAHIKRCALT

-56 HRKAQG
+56 HRQAQG

-75 KQDGTRTVVN
+75 KQDGTRAVIN
-85 EEPMLFT
+85 EEPLLFQHT
-92 HVHSLMECCDEVHPC
+92 HSLMESCDEVHPR
-107 LLGRAVLSAWDVVPE
+107 LLGRAVLAAWDHIPE
-122 QYRQNLVTI
+122 QYRCNLVTI
-131 AADRKNLKHLF
+131 AADRKHLKHLF
-142 RDCDQLKGIMEYRA
+142 RDCDHLKTIMEYRA

-182 ERMQAEVCAARTA
+182 ERMQAEVTRTRET
-195 VDEMVEEALTP
+195 VDAMVHDALAP
-206 RPLDQLQDYSVFT
+206 RPLEQLEDYSVFT

-243 EDGFYFHAHYDGVN
+243 EDGFYFHSHYDGVN
-257 IMTGELSAMLAAY
+257 IMTGELSAVLAAY

-281 IHTDSLGALT
+281 INTDSLGAIT

-301 AFEAWVS
+301 TFETWAS
-308 EGIQDERVV
+308 EGVQDERVV

-370 EFNQRCESIITALS
+370 EFNQRCESIITALA
-384 GCAKAVRLLAPE
+384 GCAKAVRLMAPD
-396 WLQIKP
+396 WVQIKP
-402 SSIHTGNRL
+402 SSIHAGNRL

>member
-1 MEGEAVWHAWGVTLM
+1 MV
-16 GFSPAHIKRCTLT
+16 FSPAHIKRCALT
-29 WEAPDYSASYPA
+29 WDAPDYSASYPA

-56 HRKAQG
+56 HRQAQG

-75 KQDGTRTVVN
+75 KQDGTRAVIN
-85 EEPMLFT
+85 EEPLLFQHT
-92 HVHSLMECCDEVHPC
+92 HSLMESCDEVHPR
-107 LLGRAVLSAWDVVPE
+107 LLGRAVLAAWDHIPE
-122 QYRQNLVTI
+122 QYRCNLVTI
-131 AADRKNLKHLF
+131 AADRKHLKHLF
-142 RDCDQLKGIMEYRA
+142 RDCDHLKTIMEYRA

-182 ERMQAEVCAARTA
+182 ERMQAEVTRTRET
-195 VDEMVEEALTP
+195 VDTMVHDALAP
-206 RPLDQLQDYSVFT
+206 RPLEQLEDYSVFT

-243 EDGFYFHAHYDGVN
+243 EDGFYFHSHYDGVN
-257 IMTGELSAMLAAY
+257 IMTGELSAVLAAY

-281 IHTDSLGALT
+281 INTDSLGAIT

-301 AFEAWVS
+301 TFETWAS
-308 EGIQDERVV
+308 EGVQDERVV

-370 EFNQRCESIITALS
+370 EFNQRCESIITALA
-384 GCAKAVRLLAPE
+384 GCAKAVRLMAPD
-396 WLQIKP
+396 WVQIKP
-402 SSIHTGNRL
+402 SSIHAGNRL

>member
-1 MEGEAVWHAWGVTLM
+1 MV
-16 GFSPAHIKRCTLT
+16 FSPAHIKRCALT

-56 HRKAQG
+56 HRQAQG
-62 FCYSALS
+62 FCYSVLS

-75 KQDGTRTVVN
+75 KQDGTRAVIN
-85 EEPMLFT
+85 EEPLLFQHT
-92 HVHSLMECCDEVHPC
+92 HSLMESCDEVHPR
-107 LLGRAVLSAWDVVPE
+107 LLGRAVLAAWDHIPE
-122 QYRQNLVTI
+122 QYRCNLVTI
-131 AADRKNLKHLF
+131 AADRKHLKHLF
-142 RDCDQLKGIMEYRA
+142 RDCDHLKTIMEYRA

-182 ERMQAEVCAARTA
+182 ERMQAEVTRTRET
-195 VDEMVEEALTP
+195 VDAMVHDALAP
-206 RPLDQLQDYSVFT
+206 RPLEQLEDYSVFT

-243 EDGFYFHAHYDGVN
+243 EDGFYFHSHYDGVN
-257 IMTGELSAMLAAY
+257 IMTGELSAVLAAY

-281 IHTDSLGALT
+281 INTDSLGAIT

-301 AFEAWVS
+301 TFETWAS
-308 EGIQDERVV
+308 EGVQDERVV

-370 EFNQRCESIITALS
+370 EFNQRCESIITALA
-384 GCAKAVRLLAPE
+384 GCAKAVRLMAPD
-396 WLQIKP
+396 WVQIKP
-402 SSIHTGNRL
+402 SSIHAGNRL

>member
-1 MEGEAVWHAWGVTLM
+1 LV
-16 GFSPAHIKRCTLT
+16 FSPAHIKRCALT

-56 HRKAQG
+56 HRQAQG

-75 KQDGTRTVVN
+75 KQDGTRAVIN
-85 EEPMLFT
+85 EEPLLFQHT
-92 HVHSLMECCDEVHPC
+92 HSLMESCDEVHPR
-107 LLGRAVLSAWDVVPE
+107 LLGRAVLAAWDHIPE
-122 QYRQNLVTI
+122 QYRCNLVTI
-131 AADRKNLKHLF
+131 AADRKHLKHLF
-142 RDCDQLKGIMEYRA
+142 RDCDHLKTIMEYRA

-182 ERMQAEVCAARTA
+182 ERMQAEVTRTRET
-195 VDEMVEEALTP
+195 VDAMVHDALAP
-206 RPLDQLQDYSVFT
+206 RPLEQLEDYSVFT

-243 EDGFYFHAHYDGVN
+243 EDGFYFHSHYDGVN
-257 IMTGELSAMLAAY
+257 IMTGELSAVLAAY

-281 IHTDSLGALT
+281 INTDSLGAIT

-301 AFEAWVS
+301 TFETWAS
-308 EGIQDERVV
+308 EGVQDERVV

-370 EFNQRCESIITALS
+370 EFNQRCESIITALA
-384 GCAKAVRLLAPE
+384 GCAKAVRLMAPD
-396 WLQIKP
+396 WVQIKP
-402 SSIHTGNRL
+402 SSIHAGNRL

>member
-1 MEGEAVWHAWGVTLM
+1 MTALV
-16 GFSPAHIKRCTLT
+16 FSPAHIKRCALT

-56 HRKAQG
+56 HRQAQG

-75 KQDGTRTVVN
+75 KQDGTRAVIN
-85 EEPMLFT
+85 EEPLLFQHT
-92 HVHSLMECCDEVHPC
+92 HSLMESCDEVHPR
-107 LLGRAVLSAWDVVPE
+107 LLGRAVLAAWDHIPE
-122 QYRQNLVTI
+122 QYRCNLVTI
-131 AADRKNLKHLF
+131 AADRKHLKHLF
-142 RDCDQLKGIMEYRA
+142 RDCDHLKTIMEYRA

-182 ERMQAEVCAARTA
+182 ERMQAEVTRTRES
-195 VDEMVEEALTP
+195 VDAMVHDALAP
-206 RPLDQLQDYSVFT
+206 RPLEQLEDYSVFT

-243 EDGFYFHAHYDGVN
+243 EDGFYFHSHYDGVN
-257 IMTGELSAMLAAY
+257 IMTGELSAVLAAY

-281 IHTDSLGALT
+281 INTDSLGAIT

-301 AFEAWVS
+301 TFETWAS
-308 EGIQDERVV
+308 EGVQDERVV

-370 EFNQRCESIITALS
+370 EFNQRCESIITALA
-384 GCAKAVRLLAPE
+384 GCAKAVRLMAPD
-396 WLQIKP
+396 WVQIKP
-402 SSIHTGNRL
+402 SSIHAGNRL

>member
-1 MEGEAVWHAWGVTLM
+1 MV
-16 GFSPAHIKRCTLT
+16 FSPAHIKRCALT

-56 HRKAQG
+56 HRQAQG

-75 KQDGTRTVVN
+75 KQDGTRTVIN
-85 EEPMLFT
+85 EEPLLFQHT
-92 HVHSLMECCDEVHPC
+92 HSLMESCDEVHPR
-107 LLGRAVLSAWDVVPE
+107 LLGRAVLAAWDHIPE
-122 QYRQNLVTI
+122 QYRCNLVTI
-131 AADRKNLKHLF
+131 AADRKHLKHLF
-142 RDCDQLKGIMEYRA
+142 RDCDHLKTIMEYRA

-182 ERMQAEVCAARTA
+182 ERMQAEVTRTRET
-195 VDEMVEEALTP
+195 VDAMVHDALAP
-206 RPLDQLQDYSVFT
+206 RPLEQLEDYSVFT

-243 EDGFYFHAHYDGVN
+243 EDGFYFHSHYDGVN
-257 IMTGELSAMLAAY
+257 IMTGELSAVLAAY

-281 IHTDSLGALT
+281 INTDSLGAIT

-301 AFEAWVS
+301 TFETWAS
-308 EGIQDERVV
+308 EGVQDERVV

-370 EFNQRCESIITALS
+370 EFNQRCESIITALA
-384 GCAKAVRLLAPE
+384 GCAKAVRLMAPD
-396 WLQIKP
+396 WVQIKP
-402 SSIHTGNRL
+402 SSIHAGNRL

>member
-1 MEGEAVWHAWGVTLM
+1 MV
-16 GFSPAHIKRCTLT
+16 FSPAHIKRCALT

-56 HRKAQG
+56 HRQAQG

-75 KQDGTRTVVN
+75 KQDGTRAVIN
-85 EEPMLFT
+85 EEPLLFQHT
-92 HVHSLMECCDEVHPC
+92 HSLMKSCDEVHPR
-107 LLGRAVLSAWDVVPE
+107 LLGRAVLAAWDYIPE
-122 QYRQNLVTI
+122 QYRCNLVTI
-131 AADRKNLKHLF
+131 AADRKHLKHLF
-142 RDCDQLKGIMEYRA
+142 RDCDHLKTIMEYRA

-182 ERMQAEVCAARTA
+182 ERMQAEVTRTRET
-195 VDEMVEEALTP
+195 VDAMVHDALAP
-206 RPLDQLQDYSVFT
+206 RPLEQLEDYSVFT

-243 EDGFYFHAHYDGVN
+243 EDGFYFHSHYDGVN
-257 IMTGELSAMLAAY
+257 IMTGELSAVLAAY

-281 IHTDSLGALT
+281 INTDSLGAIT

-301 AFEAWVS
+301 TFETWAS
-308 EGIQDERVV
+308 EGVQDERVV

-370 EFNQRCESIITALS
+370 EFNQRCESIITALA
-384 GCAKAVRLLAPE
+384 GCAKAVRLMAPD
-396 WLQIKP
+396 WVQIKP
-402 SSIHTGNRL
+402 SSIHAGNRL

>member
-1 MEGEAVWHAWGVTLM
+1 MV
-16 GFSPAHIKRCTLT
+16 FSPAHIKRCALT
-29 WEAPDYSASYPA
+29 WDAPDYSASYPA

-56 HRKAQG
+56 HRQAQG

-75 KQDGTRTVVN
+75 KQDGTRAVIN
-85 EEPMLFT
+85 EEPLLFQHT
-92 HVHSLMECCDEVHPC
+92 HSLMESCDEVHPR
-107 LLGRAVLSAWDVVPE
+107 LLGRAVLAAWDHIPE
-122 QYRQNLVTI
+122 QYRCNLVTI
-131 AADRKNLKHLF
+131 AADRKHLKHLF
-142 RDCDQLKGIMEYRA
+142 RDCDHLKTIMEYRA
-156 FEKVLDPYDNHSLG
+156 FEKMLDPYDNHSLG

-182 ERMQAEVCAARTA
+182 ERMQAEVTRTRET
-195 VDEMVEEALTP
+195 VDAMVHDALAP
-206 RPLDQLQDYSVFT
+206 RPLEQLEDYSVFT

-243 EDGFYFHAHYDGVN
+243 EDGFYFHSHYDGVN
-257 IMTGELSAMLAAY
+257 IMTGELSAVLAAY

-281 IHTDSLGALT
+281 INTDSLGAIT

-301 AFEAWVS
+301 TFETWAS
-308 EGIQDERVV
+308 EGVQDERVV

-370 EFNQRCESIITALS
+370 EFNQRCESIITALA
-384 GCAKAVRLLAPE
+384 GCAKAVRLMAPD
-396 WLQIKP
+396 WVQIKP
-402 SSIHTGNRL
+402 SSIHAGNRL

>member
-1 MEGEAVWHAWGVTLM
+1 MV
-16 GFSPAHIKRCTLT
+16 FSPAHIKRCALT

-56 HRKAQG
+56 HRQAQG

-75 KQDGTRTVVN
+75 KQDGTRAVIN
-85 EEPMLFT
+85 EEPLLFQHT
-92 HVHSLMECCDEVHPC
+92 HSLMESCDEVHPR
-107 LLGRAVLSAWDVVPE
+107 LLGRAVLAAWDHIPE
-122 QYRQNLVTI
+122 QYRCNLVTI
-131 AADRKNLKHLF
+131 AADRKHLKHLF
-142 RDCDQLKGIMEYRA
+142 RDCDHLKTIMEYRA

-182 ERMQAEVCAARTA
+182 ERMQAEVTRTRET
-195 VDEMVEEALTP
+195 VDAMVHDALAP
-206 RPLDQLQDYSVFT
+206 RPLEQLEDYSVFT

-243 EDGFYFHAHYDGVN
+243 EDGFHSHYDGVN
-257 IMTGELSAMLAAY
+257 IMTGELSAVLAAY

-281 IHTDSLGALT
+281 INTDSLGAIT

-301 AFEAWVS
+301 TFETWAS
-308 EGIQDERVV
+308 EGVQDERVV

-358 FPGQIVDKRHQS
+358 FPGQIVDNRHQS
-370 EFNQRCESIITALS
+370 EFNQRCESIITALA
-384 GCAKAVRLLAPE
+384 GCAKAVRLMAPD
-396 WLQIKP
+396 WVQIKP
-402 SSIHTGNRL
+402 SSIHAGNRL

>member
-1 MEGEAVWHAWGVTLM
+1 MV
-16 GFSPAHIKRCTLT
+16 FSPAHIKRCALT
-29 WEAPDYSASYPA
+29 WDAPDYSASYPA

-56 HRKAQG
+56 HRQAQG

-75 KQDGTRTVVN
+75 KQDGTRAVIN
-85 EEPMLFT
+85 EEPLLFQHT
-92 HVHSLMECCDEVHPC
+92 HSLMESCDEVHPR
-107 LLGRAVLSAWDVVPE
+107 LLGRAVLAAWDHIPE
-122 QYRQNLVTI
+122 QYRCNLVTI
-131 AADRKNLKHLF
+131 AADRKHLKHLC
-142 RDCDQLKGIMEYRA
+142 RDCDHLKTIMEYRA

-182 ERMQAEVCAARTA
+182 ERMQAEVTRTRET
-195 VDEMVEEALTP
+195 VDAMVHDALAP
-206 RPLDQLQDYSVFT
+206 RPLEQLEDYSVFT

-243 EDGFYFHAHYDGVN
+243 EDGFYFHSHYDGVN
-257 IMTGELSAMLAAY
+257 IMTGELSAVLAAY

-281 IHTDSLGALT
+281 INTDSLGAIT

-301 AFEAWVS
+301 TFETWAS
-308 EGIQDERVV
+308 EGVQDERVV

-370 EFNQRCESIITALS
+370 EFNQRCESIITALA
-384 GCAKAVRLLAPE
+384 GCAKAVRLMAPD
-396 WLQIKP
+396 WVQIKP
-402 SSIHTGNRL
+402 SSIHAGNRL

>member
-1 MEGEAVWHAWGVTLM
+1 MV
-16 GFSPAHIKRCTLT
+16 FSPAHIKRCALT

-41 GYTDQGVAVI
+41 GYTDQGVGVI

-56 HRKAQG
+56 HRQAQG

-75 KQDGTRTVVN
+75 KQDGTRAVIN
-85 EEPMLFT
+85 EEPLPFQHT
-92 HVHSLMECCDEVHPC
+92 HSLMESCDEVHPR
-107 LLGRAVLSAWDVVPE
+107 LLGRAVLAAWDHIPE
-122 QYRQNLVTI
+122 QYRCNLVTI
-131 AADRKNLKHLF
+131 AADRKHLKHLF
-142 RDCDQLKGIMEYRA
+142 RDCDHLKTIMEYRA

-182 ERMQAEVCAARTA
+182 ERMQAEVTRTRET
-195 VDEMVEEALTP
+195 VDAMVHDALAP
-206 RPLDQLQDYSVFT
+206 RPLEQLEDYSVFT

-243 EDGFYFHAHYDGVN
+243 EDGFYFHSHYDGVN
-257 IMTGELSAMLAAY
+257 IMTGELSAVLAAY

-281 IHTDSLGALT
+281 INTDSLGAIT

-301 AFEAWVS
+301 TFETWAS
-308 EGIQDERVV
+308 EGVQDERVV

-370 EFNQRCESIITALS
+370 EFNQRCESIITALA
-384 GCAKAVRLLAPE
+384 GCAKAVRLMAPD
-396 WLQIKP
+396 WVQIKP
-402 SSIHTGNRL
+402 SSIHAGNRL

>member
-1 MEGEAVWHAWGVTLM
+1 MV
-16 GFSPAHIKRCTLT
+16 FSPAHIKRCALT

-56 HRKAQG
+56 HRQAQG

-75 KQDGTRTVVN
+75 KQDGTRAVIN
-85 EEPMLFT
+85 EEPLLFQHT
-92 HVHSLMECCDEVHPC
+92 HSLMESCDEVHPR
-107 LLGRAVLSAWDVVPE
+107 LLGRAVLAAWDHIPE
-122 QYRQNLVTI
+122 QYRCNLVTI
-131 AADRKNLKHLF
+131 AADRKHLKHLF
-142 RDCDQLKGIMEYRA
+142 RDCDHLKTIMEYRA

-182 ERMQAEVCAARTA
+182 ERMQAEVTRTRET
-195 VDEMVEEALTP
+195 VDAMVHDALAP
-206 RPLDQLQDYSVFT
+206 RPLEQLEDYSVFT

-243 EDGFYFHAHYDGVN
+243 EDGFYFHSHYDGVN
-257 IMTGELSAMLAAY
+257 IMTGELSAVLAAY

-281 IHTDSLGALT
+281 INTDSLGAIT

-301 AFEAWVS
+301 TFETWAA
-308 EGIQDERVV
+308 EGVQDERVV

-370 EFNQRCESIITALS
+370 EFNQRCESIITALA
-384 GCAKAVRLLAPE
+384 GCAKAVRLMAPD
-396 WLQIKP
+396 WVQIKP
-402 SSIHTGNRL
+402 SSIHAGNRL

>member
-1 MEGEAVWHAWGVTLM
+1 MV
-16 GFSPAHIKRCTLT
+16 FSPAHIKRCALT
-29 WEAPDYSASYPA
+29 WEAPNYSASYPA

-56 HRKAQG
+56 HRQAQG

-75 KQDGTRTVVN
+75 KQDGTRAVIN
-85 EEPMLFT
+85 EEPLLFQHT
-92 HVHSLMECCDEVHPC
+92 HSLMESCDEVHPR
-107 LLGRAVLSAWDVVPE
+107 LLGRAVLAAWDHIPE
-122 QYRQNLVTI
+122 QYRCNLVTI
-131 AADRKNLKHLF
+131 AADRKHLKHLF
-142 RDCDQLKGIMEYRA
+142 RDCDHLKTIMEYRA

-182 ERMQAEVCAARTA
+182 ERMQAEVTRTRET
-195 VDEMVEEALTP
+195 VDDMVHDALAP
-206 RPLDQLQDYSVFT
+206 RPLEQLEDYSVFT

-243 EDGFYFHAHYDGVN
+243 EDGFYFHSHYDGVN
-257 IMTGELSAMLAAY
+257 IMTGELSAVLAAY

-281 IHTDSLGALT
+281 INTDSLGAIT

-301 AFEAWVS
+301 TFETWAS
-308 EGIQDERVV
+308 EGVQDERVV

-370 EFNQRCESIITALS
+370 EFNQRCESIITALA
-384 GCAKAVRLLAPE
+384 GCAKAVRLMAPD
-396 WLQIKP
+396 WVQIKP
-402 SSIHTGNRL
+402 SSIHAGNRL

>member
-1 MEGEAVWHAWGVTLM
+1 MV
-16 GFSPAHIKRCTLT
+16 FSPAHIKRCALT

-41 GYTDQGVAVI
+41 GYTNQGVAVI

-56 HRKAQG
+56 HRQVQG

-75 KQDGTRTVVN
+75 KQDGTRAVIN
-85 EEPMLFT
+85 EEPLLFQHT
-92 HVHSLMECCDEVHPC
+92 HSLMESCDEVHPR
-107 LLGRAVLSAWDVVPE
+107 LLGRAVLAAWDHIPE
-122 QYRQNLVTI
+122 QYRCNLVTI
-131 AADRKNLKHLF
+131 AADRKHLKHLF
-142 RDCDQLKGIMEYRA
+142 RDCDHLKTIMEYRA

-182 ERMQAEVCAARTA
+182 ERMQAEVTRTRET
-195 VDEMVEEALTP
+195 VDAMVHDALAP
-206 RPLDQLQDYSVFT
+206 RPLEQLEDYSVFT

-243 EDGFYFHAHYDGVN
+243 EDGFYFHSHYDGVN
-257 IMTGELSAMLAAY
+257 IMTGELSAVLAAY

-281 IHTDSLGALT
+281 INTDSLGAIT

-301 AFEAWVS
+301 TFETWAS
-308 EGIQDERVV
+308 EGVQDERVV

-370 EFNQRCESIITALS
+370 EFNQRCESIITALA
-384 GCAKAVRLLAPE
+384 GCAKAVRLMAPD
-396 WLQIKP
+396 WVQIKP
-402 SSIHTGNRL
+402 SSIHAGNRL